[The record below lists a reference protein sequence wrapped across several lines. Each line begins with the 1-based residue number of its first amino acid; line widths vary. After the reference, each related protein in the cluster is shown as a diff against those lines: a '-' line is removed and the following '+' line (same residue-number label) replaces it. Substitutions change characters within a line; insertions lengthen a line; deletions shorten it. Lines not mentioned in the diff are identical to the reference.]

1 MSQKLLKHWL
11 MLPARAFFKFNNLRS
26 NLMIESLHS
35 PHIARVKALLGSR
48 GKKERRESGSFIAEG
63 LQFLREAAMPN
74 ASPQIDTLY
83 LTTTGRL
90 KIAAEDISINHLNT
104 VDVSDGVMTAMGET
118 VTPQGILGICRMP
131 ELEIDDLVVSEN
143 SKFVYLHEI
152 QDPGNA
158 GTILR
163 TADATGF
170 SGVITSPNS
179 VDVYSPKV
187 VRASAGSLWH
197 LPVFERIAFEEV
209 LGRWPNDCIY
219 ALSADGEE
227 SLLNVANDGPSLWIF
242 GNEARGLAELPENPR
257 VKTVRI
263 PMAGNVE
270 SLNLAAAAAIVLFH
284 VSSTSL

>member
-1 MSQKLLKHWL
+1 
-11 MLPARAFFKFNNLRS
+11 
-26 NLMIESLHS
+26 MIESLHS

-63 LQFLREAAMPN
+63 LQFLREAALPG
-74 ASPQIDTLY
+74 AIPAIETLY

-90 KIAAEDISINHLNT
+90 KIATEGIVINHLDT
-104 VDVSDGVMTAMGET
+104 VDVSDGVMNAMGET

-131 ELEIDDLVVSEN
+131 ELEIRDLTISEE
-143 SKFVYLHEI
+143 SKFVYLFEI

-170 SGVITSPNS
+170 FGVITSPNS
-179 VDVYSPKV
+179 VDIYSPKV

-197 LPVFERIAFEEV
+197 LPVFERIALDDV
-209 LGRWPNDCIY
+209 LAQWPNDCIY
-219 ALSADGEE
+219 ALDSDGGT
-227 SLLNVANDGPSLWIF
+227 SLLDVVGNGPSLWIF
-242 GNEARGLAELPENPR
+242 GNEAHGLAELPEQPKIKR
-257 VKTVRI
+257 VRI
-263 PMAGNVE
+263 PMAGNAE

-284 VSSTSL
+284 VSTGATPDSLSPL

>member
-1 MSQKLLKHWL
+1 
-11 MLPARAFFKFNNLRS
+11 
-26 NLMIESLHS
+26 MIESLHS

-63 LQFLREAAMPN
+63 IQFLREAARPT
-74 ASPQIDTLY
+74 ASPRIEVLY
-83 LTTTGRL
+83 LTAAGRS
-90 KIAAEDISINHLNT
+90 KIVAERIPIGHLET
-104 VDVSDGVMTAMGET
+104 VDVSDGVMNAMGQT
-118 VTPQGILGICRMP
+118 VTPQGILGICQMP
-131 ELEIDDLVVSEN
+131 DLEISDLVISAD

-179 VDVYSPKV
+179 VDIFSPKV
-187 VRASAGSLWH
+187 VRASAGSIWH
-197 LPVFERIAFEEV
+197 MPIYERIPFHDLLV
-209 LGRWPNDCIY
+209 QWPNERIY
-219 ALSADGEE
+219 ALSSEGRE
-227 SLLNVANDGPSLWIF
+227 SLLDIPTDSPSLWIF
-242 GNEARGLAELPENPR
+242 GNEAKGLADLPMEPK

-263 PMAGNVE
+263 PMAGNAE

-284 VSSTSL
+284 VSSASL